1 MTLRTATT
9 DDLAAIMDLERR
21 GFPDDAWSEQ
31 TMAAEVASA
40 HNVYLVDVEGER
52 IVGYGGVRALQ
63 GGADADIQT
72 IALSPEVRGQ
82 GRGRALL
89 RALTDEAVGR
99 GARELF
105 LEVRADNPV
114 AQALYVSEGFTE
126 LGRRP
131 RYYQPGNV
139 DAIVMRL
146 DLRAWAA
153 RAARAASV
161 SASVSAAA
169 PPAREENSG
178 IGGEIPAES
187 PPIAENSSRAGGVQ
201 AGGSQ
206 ARETDTTDAAQEA
219 SA

>member
-1 MTLRTATT
+1 MTLRTATI
-9 DDLAAIMDLERR
+9 DDLAAIMELERR

-40 HNVYLVDVEGER
+40 HNRYLVDVEDDR
-52 IVGYGGVRALQ
+52 IVGYGGVRALP
-63 GGADADIQT
+63 GGSDADIQT
-72 IALSPEVRGQ
+72 IALSAEFRGR

-89 RALTDEAVGR
+89 RALTGEAVAR

-114 AQALYVSEGFTE
+114 AQTLYVSEGFAE

-146 DLRAWAA
+146 DLREWAA
-153 RAARAASV
+153 RTPHETQEIAR
-161 SASVSAAA
+161 SAGADVGID
-169 PPAREENSG
+169 PAN
-178 IGGEIPAES
+178 
-187 PPIAENSSRAGGVQ
+187 RAK
-201 AGGSQ
+201 SF
-206 ARETDTTDAAQEA
+206 DSDAAQEA
-219 SA
+219 TA